1 MSSLFSHIFNLY
13 VFSFTYFFSLTMF
26 IYFYSQI
33 ISQNI
38 FWTLGL
44 YTSIIILGQKH
55 WIYIRQNPW
64 IFIAEYFVS
73 QGNITVN
80 ILSLHFFET
89 TFLRISCLNN
99 FSSFDIFSAYNFFFW
114 QHLCKLNLLGH
125 LCWLNLL
132 KTLIDFIILYNSK
145 KNYIFLF
152 FDISFLSFH
161 VHVYNYPLAISLTV
175 SILKEQHLFLFVFF
189 SENFLSFFLQTKN
202 FAFCISFFKQL
213 VLLLLLW
220 QHHAAYIPILLNVF
234 R

>member
-1 MSSLFSHIFNLY
+1 MNIYQTKSLDIYRWIFCIIRQYNCKHFVP
-13 VFSFTYFFSLTMF
+13 VFFWNNVLENIMLKQNHQYIFHRLTFSLD
-26 IYFYSQI
+26 I
-33 ISQNI
+33 I
-38 FWTLGL
+38 
-44 YTSIIILGQKH
+44 
-55 WIYIRQNPW
+55 
-64 IFIAEYFVS
+64 
-73 QGNITVN
+73 
-80 ILSLHFFET
+80 
-89 TFLRISCLNN
+89 
-99 FSSFDIFSAYNFFFW
+99 FFW

-145 KNYIFLF
+145 KNPYIFLF

-189 SENFLSFFLQTKN
+189 SESFLSFFLQTKN